1 MPPPMDIRRV
11 NDQYRVPPP
20 KSVKEVP
27 KYLWTVVSTFFS
39 RLFYIY
45 KLVWEADKKVMFGM
59 ALITALQGVLP
70 VIGALISKEL
80 LNSLAN
86 AYTTA
91 QSGTYIAFNG
101 ILLLL
106 VLYFS
111 YTFISG
117 VVTRVSSMITRIS
130 GQLVSN
136 HIQMKILS
144 KAKEVDL
151 ACYDRPEFYE
161 KMENANREASVRP
174 IEILNS
180 TFNILSTLISTLS
193 FVVLLITVSW
203 WAPLLMV
210 AVSIPSTVVSFIYR
224 RKYASYM
231 WMRSKERREMRY
243 YSDTMVNKDLVKE
256 IHIFNLFDTFIAK
269 YKDAFAR
276 HFKGLKKIILQE
288 GFWGIAASLVGT
300 LANIFLF
307 LFIAYG
313 VVMGKTEIGN
323 YSLYTGAL
331 SSISSGVA
339 AIISSTAAIYE
350 GTLFINNL
358 ISFMKE
364 RKTIVPI
371 IDKPLKVNRNAEH
384 LIEFDHVSF
393 SYPGS
398 SRKVLDD
405 ICLTINPAETL
416 AIVGLNGAG
425 KTTLIKLLTRL
436 YDPTEG
442 RILLDGED
450 IRKYELSELYDTFG
464 IIFQDFGKYAM
475 TVSENISLGNIKK
488 GIVEQDVKYAAKQSN
503 AADYIE
509 SLPKQYD
516 TPLMRYFESDGTELS
531 IGQWQKLAIARA
543 FYSDSD
549 ILILD
554 EPTASLDPM
563 AEQEI
568 FNEFNQLRKDKTTVF
583 ISHRLSSATTADKI
597 IVIEYGKIIETGNHR
612 ELMDKGGKY
621 FELFST
627 QAKHYVEKDKDNDF
641 PKAEN

>member
-11 NDQYRVPPP
+11 NDQYRIPPP

-27 KYLWTVVSTFFS
+27 SYLWKVVSTFFS

-45 KLVWEADKKVMFGM
+45 KLVWEADKGVMFGM
-59 ALITALQGVLP
+59 SLITALKGVLP
-70 VIGALISKEL
+70 VVGALISKEL
-80 LNSLAN
+80 LNSLAS
-86 AYTTA
+86 AYTSA
-91 QSGTYIAFNG
+91 QSGVFMAFKEII
-101 ILLLL
+101 ILL
-106 VLYFS
+106 VMYFT
-111 YTFISG
+111 YTFLSG
-117 VVTRVSSMITRIS
+117 VITRVSSMITRIS

-136 HIQMKILS
+136 HIQLKILS

-174 IEILNS
+174 IEILNA
-180 TFNILSTLISTLS
+180 TFNIISTIISTIS
-193 FVVLLITVSW
+193 FVVVLLSVSW

-210 AVSIPSTVVSFIYR
+210 VVSAPSTIVSFVYR
-224 RKYASYM
+224 KKYASYM

-243 YSDTMVNKDLVKE
+243 YADTIVNKDLVKE
-256 IHIFNLFDTFIAK
+256 IHIFNLFDTFIDK
-269 YKDAFAR
+269 YKDAFSR
-276 HFKGLKKIILQE
+276 HFSGLKRIILEE
-288 GFWGIAASLVGT
+288 GFWGIVASLAGT

-313 VVMGKTEIGN
+313 VVNGKTEIGD

-331 SSISSGVA
+331 SSISAGVA
-339 AIISSTAAIYE
+339 TIITSTASIYE
-350 GTLFINNL
+350 GTLFINNM

-364 RKTIVPI
+364 KKTVVPSLEQ
-371 IDKPLKVNRNAEH
+371 PLRVNRHTEH
-384 LIEFDHVSF
+384 TVVFDHVSF

-398 SRKVLDD
+398 DKKVLNDV
-405 ICLTINPAETL
+405 CLTINPAETI

-450 IRKYELSELYDTFG
+450 LKCYDVNDLYDTFG

-475 TVSENISLGNIKK
+475 TVSENIALGNIKK
-488 GIVEQDVKYAAKQSN
+488 GIVMEDIKDAAVKSN
-503 AADYIE
+503 AATYIE
-509 SLPKQYD
+509 TLRQKYD
-516 TPLMRYFESDGTELS
+516 TPLMRYFEINGTELS
-531 IGQWQKLAIARA
+531 IGQWQKLAIASA

-568 FNEFNQLRKDKTTVF
+568 FNQFNALRKGKNTVF
-583 ISHRLSSATTADKI
+583 ISHRLSSATMADKI
-597 IVIEYGKIIETGNHR
+597 VVMEYGKIVEIGNHK
-612 ELMDKGGKY
+612 ELMEKGEKY

-627 QAKHYVEKDKDNDF
+627 QAKHYIAEQDK
-641 PKAEN
+641 E